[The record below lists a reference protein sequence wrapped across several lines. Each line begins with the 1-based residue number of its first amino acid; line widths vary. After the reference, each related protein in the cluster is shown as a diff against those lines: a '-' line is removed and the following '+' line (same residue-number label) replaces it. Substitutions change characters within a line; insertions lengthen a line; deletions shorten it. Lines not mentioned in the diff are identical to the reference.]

1 MYLFYLILHNIF
13 LKPKKNMLLC
23 FILTIKAAVVVF
35 TIPADKV
42 YTEKSNTK
50 KTQERMQFAES
61 TSENQM
67 KLFLSFLYLSFWLNS
82 ITIFHHHHHISI
94 ERVNCSLIWCKM
106 LLESCR
112 LNALDDELMTNNLWR
127 HNKIQIQPEKLNYY
141 YNCNTRSKLLKAWLS
156 EQNSQT
162 Q

>member
-1 MYLFYLILHNIF
+1 
-13 LKPKKNMLLC
+13 MLLC
-23 FILTIKAAVVVF
+23 FILTIKAAVAVF

-50 KTQERMQFAES
+50 KTKERMQFAES
-61 TSENQM
+61 TNENQM

-82 ITIFHHHHHISI
+82 ITIFHHHHHHISI

-106 LLESCR
+106 LLESFR